1 MFVSNEF
8 FRSERNRTMKSG
20 SGVNGH
26 NLFNDDDDVV
36 LGSRASLQNYTLL
49 STTMVAVLGHC
60 SQLAAAAAVSAG
72 LC

>member
-26 NLFNDDDDVV
+26 NLFNDDDDDVV

-49 STTMVAVLGHC
+49 STMAAVLGHC
-60 SQLAAAAAVSAG
+60 SQLAAAAVCAG